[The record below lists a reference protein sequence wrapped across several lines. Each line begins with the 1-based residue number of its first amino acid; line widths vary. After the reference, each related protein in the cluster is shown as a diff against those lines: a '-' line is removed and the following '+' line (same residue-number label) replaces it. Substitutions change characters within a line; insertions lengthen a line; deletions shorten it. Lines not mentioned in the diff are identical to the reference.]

1 MPDWV
6 ARLAMTVAAAL
17 LTTACSAAVPDRQGR
32 AEVATNDSVI
42 EALCSTRT
50 AASDLEAARASFA
63 AAHGPL
69 HELAAELTEV
79 DRQLTGRLHVA
90 KQATEAALREEDA
103 ALIAA
108 RVDEL
113 TEVARQALHA
123 LGRETPKC
131 AGTS

>member
-1 MPDWV
+1 MPDRV

-17 LTTACSAAVPDRQGR
+17 LTTACSAAASDRQGR
-32 AEVATNDSVI
+32 AEAETNDGLV

-50 AASDLEAARASFA
+50 AAPDLEAARANFA

-90 KQATEAALREEDA
+90 KQATEAVLREEDA
-103 ALIAA
+103 ALIAVRA
-108 RVDEL
+108 AEL
-113 TEVARQALHA
+113 TEVTRQALHA
-123 LGRETPKC
+123 LGREAPEC